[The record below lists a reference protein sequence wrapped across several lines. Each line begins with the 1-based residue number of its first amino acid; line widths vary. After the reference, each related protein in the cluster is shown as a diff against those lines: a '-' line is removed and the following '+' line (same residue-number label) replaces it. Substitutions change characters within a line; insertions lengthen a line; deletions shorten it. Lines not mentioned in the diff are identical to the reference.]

1 MDLMEGIIGFG
12 FDVSV
17 GVFFPAEK
25 MFWVSKSSHADRNG
39 RWNNLKQPTYIYT
52 IYISMNQ
59 YMDI

>member
-39 RWNNLKQPTYIYT
+39 R
-52 IYISMNQ
+52 
-59 YMDI
+59 